1 MKAPPMDLIKAHR
14 LKAADSVY
22 LATAVSIQRHVKECP
37 LLISSGQELLAA
49 ESKDGLLVS
58 DPEVK

>member
-1 MKAPPMDLIKAHR
+1 MDLIKAHR